1 MFKPTYLARLQACC
15 NKFELAD
22 LLQIKVTFLTN
33 VLYRIRPE
41 NQYKKFTIKK
51 KSGGEREIF
60 APDEKLKDIQQRLSE
75 LLYICEGK
83 KFGQKIILNKM
94 YHMVLRRI
102 KL

>member
-41 NQYKKFTIKK
+41 NQYKKFTI
-51 KSGGEREIF
+51 I
-60 APDEKLKDIQQRLSE
+60 
-75 LLYICEGK
+75 
-83 KFGQKIILNKM
+83 
-94 YHMVLRRI
+94 
-102 KL
+102 

>member
-60 APDEKLKDIQQRLSE
+60 APYEKLKDIQQRLSE
-75 LLYICEGK
+75 LLYIC
-83 KFGQKIILNKM
+83 
-94 YHMVLRRI
+94 
-102 KL
+102 

>member
-75 LLYICEGK
+75 LLYIWGK

>member
-1 MFKPTYLARLQACC
+1 MEFTVMFKPTYLARLQACC

-51 KSGGEREIF
+51 KSGGERE
-60 APDEKLKDIQQRLSE
+60 DLCS
-75 LLYICEGK
+75 
-83 KFGQKIILNKM
+83 
-94 YHMVLRRI
+94 
-102 KL
+102 

>member
-41 NQYKKFTIKK
+41 NQYKKIYYK
-51 KSGGEREIF
+51 
-60 APDEKLKDIQQRLSE
+60 EK
-75 LLYICEGK
+75 
-83 KFGQKIILNKM
+83 
-94 YHMVLRRI
+94 VWRRAGD
-102 KL
+102 LCS